1 MEQMCEIN
9 QPREIDQYKQNRYVG
24 RNRRLMHEWSAI
36 DQRFKDDPD
45 ITYIIRKRN
54 PDNLPIQYEI
64 VFKVKTFCN
73 VQEPDGNGLRQ
84 PVCADTFRMHITIP
98 NNYPAVD
105 SKLEFKFITHD
116 EQGKEIPHPWHPNI
130 RFFGDFAGRVCLNTP
145 ACGTFTDL
153 AWYIDRV
160 MSYLKYEKYHAQNTP
175 PFPEDNIVAEWV
187 LEQAE
192 PNGWIE
198 KLRNEN

>member
-1 MEQMCEIN
+1 MEQE
-9 QPREIDQYKQNRYVG
+9 REIDKYKQNRYVG

-36 DQRFKDDPD
+36 DQRFKDDAF
-45 ITYIIRKRN
+45 ISYNVTRRN
-54 PDNLPIQYEI
+54 AEGLPTQYEMI
-64 VFKVKTFCN
+64 FKEKSFCG
-73 VQEPDGNGLRQ
+73 VEEPDANGLCK
-84 PVCADTFRMHITIP
+84 PICADEFHMNITIP

-105 SKLEFKFITHD
+105 SKLEFKFMTND
-116 EQGKEIPHPWHPNI
+116 ANGNEIPHPWHPNI

-153 AWYIDRV
+153 AWYVDRV
-160 MSYLKYEKYHAQNTP
+160 MLYLRYEKYHAQNTP
-175 PFPEDNIVAEWV
+175 PFPEDNKVAEWV

-198 KLRNEN
+198 QFRNDNK

>member
-1 MEQMCEIN
+1 MEQA
-9 QPREIDQYKQNRYVG
+9 REIDQYKQIRFVG
-24 RNRRLMHEWSAI
+24 RNRRLMHEWLAI
-36 DQRFKDDPD
+36 DQRFHDDAVISYT
-45 ITYIIRKRN
+45 ITRRN
-54 PDNLPIQYEI
+54 QDNLPTQYEI
-64 VFKVKTFCN
+64 VFKVTSFCN
-73 VQEPDGNGLRQ
+73 VEEPDENGLCK
-84 PVCADTFRMHITIP
+84 PITADEFRMHITIP

-105 SKLEFKFITHD
+105 SKLEFKFLTKD
-116 EQGKEIPHPWHPNI
+116 AEGKDIPHPWHPNI

-160 MSYLKYEKYHAQNTP
+160 MSYLRYEKYHALNTP
-175 PFPEDNIVAEWV
+175 PFPEDNKVAEWI

-198 KLRNEN
+198 ALRAKN

>member
-1 MEQMCEIN
+1 MEQAE
-9 QPREIDQYKQNRYVG
+9 QVREIDQYKQMRFVG

-36 DQRFKDDPD
+36 DQRFRDDKD

-54 PDNLPIQYEI
+54 ADNLPTQYEI
-64 VFKVKTFCN
+64 IFKVKSFCN
-73 VQEPDGNGLRQ
+73 IAEPDANGLCK
-84 PVCADTFRMHITIP
+84 PVIADEFHMNITIP

-105 SKLEFKFITHD
+105 SKLEFKFLTKNH
-116 EQGKEIPHPWHPNI
+116 EGKEIPHPWHPNI

-153 AWYIDRV
+153 AWYVDRV
-160 MSYLKYEKYHAQNTP
+160 MLYLKYEKYHALNTP
-175 PFPEDNIVAEWV
+175 PFPEDNKVAEWV

-198 KLRNEN
+198 QFRNEN